1 LTARLSRTVGSLI
14 KKDESLETMDL
25 LIELKN
31 LIEAFDKN
39 KIDYALCGGLAL
51 AVYARPR
58 ATLDIDIMIEPDLL
72 SKIKQIVEDLGFDIP
87 APPMSFKDGAVQIH
101 RMTKVD
107 DESEEHMVLDLLLVT
122 PQTRFS
128 WDSKILVEWEGKALK
143 VLSPKGL
150 ILLKSL
156 RKSGQD
162 IDDIEYLKELI
173 DED

>member
-1 LTARLSRTVGSLI
+1 MRCQFALDGERLEI
-14 KKDESLETMDL
+14 MDL
-25 LIELKN
+25 LIELKA

-39 KIDYALCGGLAL
+39 RIDYALCGGLAL

-58 ATLDIDIMIEPDLL
+58 ATLDIDIMVEPDLL
-72 SKIKQIVEDLGFDIP
+72 EKIKQIVEHLGFNV
-87 APPMSFKDGAVQIH
+87 AAAPMSFKSGAVQIH
-101 RMTKVD
+101 RMTKID
-107 DESEEHMVLDLLLVT
+107 DETGEHMGLDLLLVT
-122 PQTRFS
+122 PQIKTS
-128 WDSKILVEWEGKALK
+128 WDSKISVDWEGSKLN
-143 VLSPKGL
+143 VLAPKGL

>member
-1 LTARLSRTVGSLI
+1 MRCQFALDGERLEI
-14 KKDESLETMDL
+14 MDL
-25 LIELKN
+25 LIELKS

-39 KIDYALCGGLAL
+39 GIDYALCGGLAL

-58 ATLDIDIMIEPDLL
+58 ATLDIDIMVEPDLL
-72 SKIKQIVEDLGFDIP
+72 EKIKQIVEALGFNV
-87 APPMSFKDGAVQIH
+87 AAAPMSFKSGAVQIH
-101 RMTKVD
+101 RMTKID
-107 DESEEHMVLDLLLVT
+107 DETGEHMGLDLLLVT
-122 PQTRFS
+122 PQIKTS
-128 WDSKILVEWEGKALK
+128 WDSKISVDWEGRKLK
-143 VLSPKGL
+143 VLAPKGL

>member
-1 LTARLSRTVGSLI
+1 
-14 KKDESLETMDL
+14 MDL

-31 LIEAFDKN
+31 IVEAFDKD

-58 ATLDIDIMIEPDLL
+58 ATLDIDIMVEPELL
-72 SKIKQIVEDLGFDIP
+72 GKIKKIVENLGFNIP
-87 APPMSFKDGAVQIH
+87 ATPMSFKGGAVQIH

-107 DESEEHMVLDLLLVT
+107 NKSGEHLVLDLLLVT
-122 PQTRFS
+122 PQTKIS
-128 WDSKILVEWEGKALK
+128 WDSKISVDWEGGTLR
-143 VLSPKGL
+143 VLSPEGL
-150 ILLKSL
+150 ITLKSL

>member
-1 LTARLSRTVGSLI
+1 
-14 KKDESLETMDL
+14 MDL

-31 LIEAFDKN
+31 IVEAFDKN

-58 ATLDIDIMIEPDLL
+58 ATLDIDIMVEPELL
-72 SKIKQIVEDLGFDIP
+72 DKIKQIVGALGFDIP
-87 APPMSFKDGAVQIH
+87 ATPMSFKGGDIQIH
-101 RMTKVD
+101 RMTKINS
-107 DESEEHMVLDLLLVT
+107 ESGEHLVLDLLLIT
-122 PQTRFS
+122 PKIKIS
-128 WDSKILVEWEGKALK
+128 WDSKILVSWEGGTLK

-150 ILLKSL
+150 IMLKSL

>member
-1 LTARLSRTVGSLI
+1 
-14 KKDESLETMDL
+14 MDL

-31 LIEAFDKN
+31 LVEAFDKN

-58 ATLDIDIMIEPDLL
+58 ATLDIDIMVEPGFLG
-72 SKIKQIVEDLGFDIP
+72 KVKQIAENLGFNVP
-87 APPMSFKDGAVQIH
+87 ATPMSFKDNAVQIH
-101 RMTKVD
+101 RMTKI
-107 DESEEHMVLDLLLVT
+107 DEISGEHMVLDLLLVT
-122 PQTRFS
+122 PQTKTS
-128 WDSKILVEWEGKALK
+128 WDNKISVDWEGKTLK
-143 VLSPKGL
+143 VLTPKGL
-150 ILLKSL
+150 IMLKSL

>member
-1 LTARLSRTVGSLI
+1 
-14 KKDESLETMDL
+14 MDL
-25 LIELKN
+25 LAELKN
-31 LIEAFDKN
+31 IIEAFDRN

-58 ATLDIDIMIEPDLL
+58 ATLDIDIMVERDVIGRV
-72 SKIKQIVEDLGFDIP
+72 KQIVEKLGFNLP
-87 APPMSFKDGAVQIH
+87 ATPMSFKDGAVQIH

-107 DESEEHMVLDLLLVT
+107 DESGEHLVVDLLLVT
-122 PQTRFS
+122 PQTRNS
-128 WDSKILVEWEGKALK
+128 WDSKISVDWDKRRLK

-150 ILLKSL
+150 ISLKSL

>member
-1 LTARLSRTVGSLI
+1 
-14 KKDESLETMDL
+14 MDL

-31 LIEAFDKN
+31 LIKAFEEN

-58 ATLDIDIMIEPDLL
+58 ATLDIDIMVETDMLD
-72 SKIKQIVEDLGFDIP
+72 KIKPVVAKLGFNIP

-101 RMTKVD
+101 RITKI
-107 DESEEHMVLDLLLVT
+107 DEESGEHMVLVLLLVT
-122 PQTRFS
+122 SHTKTS
-128 WDSKILVEWEGKALK
+128 WDSKISVDWEGGTLK
-143 VLSPKGL
+143 VLTPKGL
-150 ILLKSL
+150 ITLKSL
-156 RKSGQD
+156 RRSGQD